1 MKVVLLKTVSKLGR
15 RGDVKNVALG
25 FFRNYLSPRTLALAA
40 TPGRIRQAEDRKSRA
55 TKSLDEVRKNAASI
69 AEKLSLSVVEV
80 SGKATPKGKLYASIT
95 MADVLDAVEK
105 QLKIKLSDS
114 MLSSHDHIKNVGR
127 AMVPVQL
134 SDDVKAHISV
144 EVVASKK

>member
-15 RGDVKNVALG
+15 RGEVKNVALG
-25 FFRNYLSPRTLALAA
+25 FFRNYLAPRTLALAA

-55 TKSLDEVRKNAASI
+55 AKSLEEVRKNAVSI
-69 AEKLSLSVVEV
+69 AEKLDGSVVQV

-105 QLKIKLSDS
+105 QLKIKLSDG
-114 MLSSHDHIKNVGR
+114 MLSSHDHIKNVGKTL
-127 AMVPVQL
+127 VPVQL
-134 SDDVKAHISV
+134 SDEVKASISV